1 MVLLVLI
8 FAYSGIH
15 LISGKG
21 SGRQKDNVDKNN
33 FNRYDN
39 DEHQINQNWIW
50 KKKWR
55 NEGDDNE
62 TIAKFTEN
70 DKLKMRLMENI
81 WHKFSAKLFQ

>member
-39 DEHQINQNWIW
+39 DEHQINQNWI
-50 KKKWR
+50 
-55 NEGDDNE
+55 
-62 TIAKFTEN
+62 
-70 DKLKMRLMENI
+70 
-81 WHKFSAKLFQ
+81 